1 MPAVPLRETTFIA
14 RNLETWRRLESELS
28 AERPDPDVLRD
39 LYAAVSDDL
48 SYARTHYPNR
58 SVKSFLNTKAASLS
72 LSLSRNQRRGIEVR
86 KFFTETVPLE
96 LYTQRRTLLVAFLVF
111 AAAFVVGWFSSVA
124 DDEFASSILSSDY
137 VKMTE
142 ENIAKGDAMAVYKDG
157 SRLGGALGI
166 TGNNLQVA
174 LLCFVTGV
182 VWGAGTLFVMLY
194 NGIMVG
200 SFQQFFFARNVGF
213 ESVLGIWTHGTIEI
227 SCIIVAGAAGL
238 VLARG
243 IIWPRTLSRSRSFQ
257 LSALSGLRIMAGI
270 APLIV
275 LAGFIEGFLTR
286 LTDLP
291 TALRL
296 AFLLLNLGFVLY
308 YFVARPWQVGR
319 FVERA
324 ADDYGKLPPD
334 RVLAWRAD
342 TEQGIGEM
350 FFDGYRFFGGRGSRY
365 LWYATLLTAGAV
377 GLATLLVTLA
387 GESTAADLAR
397 WTYNGGATLFVEH
410 LDGPTSVLCGAWV
423 IFGMA
428 ALTYLVHRHLPAAAE
443 ALDAD
448 ERRAPPPGAVKLLNS
463 REFWATTIGLCVPWT
478 LLVVVTYLQP
488 YAGLLSLAPLAV
500 WMRGITFHEGNVFE
514 ALREAASNTATKFG
528 SFLGL
533 CLLLAANFLA
543 LNLLY
548 FVLVRDYLFDLLT
561 MSLPREILLVD
572 VVGWLT
578 LSLDV
583 ALVALYAT
591 FCVLV
596 LALFFH
602 TAREHKTASGLR
614 QRLNALFAS

>member
-1 MPAVPLRETTFIA
+1 MPLRETTFIN
-14 RNLETWRRLESELS
+14 RNLETWRQLESELL

-96 LYTQRRTLLVAFLVF
+96 LYTQRRTLLVAFLIF
-111 AAAFVVGWFSSVA
+111 LGAFLIGWFSSVA
-124 DDEFASSILSSDY
+124 DPDFAATILSGSY
-137 VKMTE
+137 VAMTE
-142 ENIAKGDAMAVYKDG
+142 ENIANGDPMAVYKDG
-157 SRLGGALGI
+157 SRIGGALGI

-174 LLCFVTGV
+174 LLCFVLGV
-182 VWGAGTLFVMLY
+182 VWGAGTLVVMIY
-194 NGIMVG
+194 NGVMVG
-200 SFQQFFFARNVGF
+200 TFQQFFFVRGVGF

-243 IIWPRTLSRSRSFQ
+243 IIWPGTLSRSRSFQ

-291 TALRL
+291 TVLRL
-296 AFLLLNLGFVLY
+296 MFLILNLAFVVY
-308 YFVARPWQVGR
+308 YFIVRPWQVGR

-334 RVLAWRAD
+334 RPLDWRAD
-342 TEQGIGEM
+342 TEMGVGEM
-350 FFDGYRFFGGRGSRY
+350 FFDGYRFFGGRGARH
-365 LWYATLLTAGAV
+365 LWRAALLSFAVVAFAVLAAALLAEADSEEISAWMYAGAGYFAEQV
-377 GLATLLVTLA
+377 
-387 GESTAADLAR
+387 
-397 WTYNGGATLFVEH
+397 N
-410 LDGPTSVLCGAWV
+410 GPTAVGSGALV
-423 IFGMA
+423 ILGMSII
-428 ALTYLVHRHLPAAAE
+428 TYGVHRSLPARLASSASAPGVAEQAAVSP
-443 ALDAD
+443 
-448 ERRAPPPGAVKLLNS
+448 R

-478 LLVVVTYLQP
+478 LLVAVAYLNLWV
-488 YAGLLSLAPLAV
+488 GLLCLVPSAI
-500 WMRGITFHEGNVFE
+500 WMRGITFHEGKV
-514 ALREAASNTATKFG
+514 LRGLSDAVSFTLTKFG

-533 CLLLAANFLA
+533 TLMLVA
-543 LNLLY
+543 NLL
-548 FVLVRDYLFDLLT
+548 VLERFYALVIRNYVLDLLT
-561 MSLPREILLVD
+561 MSFPGEVSGINVAEWIGLSFD
-572 VVGWLT
+572 V
-578 LSLDV
+578 SF
-583 ALVALYAT
+583 AALYAV

-596 LALFFH
+596 MGLFFQS
-602 TAREHKTASGLR
+602 AREHKMAFGLR
-614 QRLNALFAS
+614 QRLNAMFA